1 MSRLDE
7 LPPDQRAALTILLS
21 RRKSYAEVGKLLGI
35 SDRAVHDRA
44 HAALAML
51 APRQARGLSAEER
64 EEIGDYLLSQQPR
77 AAEGL
82 RTRTYLAGSEPAR
95 AWALALALELGPL
108 VDGALPE
115 IPAAAPVAGEAGTG
129 DAGSSAAAPEA
140 QPAAATRPRGATGLP
155 RSSRTGG
162 AILLV
167 VLLAGVIVAVALLSG
182 GSSGHKTTGTTGTG
196 KTSTT
201 GNPAVTAR
209 LPLRS
214 PSASSRSIGLVDV
227 LQEGSKRAFY
237 IAAEHLPP
245 THGFFYAIWLY
256 NSSSSHVPLSRAPAV
271 GANRRLEGG
280 ALLPSNAGEFHTMLL
295 TRETS
300 ARPTHPGHVVL
311 RGPFTLGS

>member
-51 APRQARGLSAEER
+51 APRQARELTAEQR
-64 EEIGDYLLSQQPR
+64 EEVGDYLLGQQPR
-77 AAEGL
+77 AADSL
-82 RTRTYLAGSEPAR
+82 RTHTYLDSSEPAR
-95 AWALALALELGPL
+95 TWALALARELGPL

-115 IPAAAPVAGEAGTG
+115 IPAGAPAGTPVGAEAGA
-129 DAGSSAAAPEA
+129 AGARPL
-140 QPAAATRPRGATGLP
+140 QAAATAAKPRGAGGLP

-167 VLLAGVIVAVALLSG
+167 LLAAGVIVAVALLSG
-182 GSSGHKTTGTTGTG
+182 GSGSGHKTTGTTGTG
-196 KTSTT
+196 KTSTAA
-201 GNPAVTAR
+201 NPAITAR
-209 LPLRS
+209 LPLHS
-214 PSASSRSIGLVDV
+214 PSPASRSVGLVTI
-227 LQEGSKRAFY
+227 LQEGSKRAFF
-237 IAAEHLPP
+237 IAAEHLAP

-256 NSSSSHVPLSRAPAV
+256 NSPTSHEALSRAPAV

-280 ALLPSNAGEFHTMLL
+280 ALLPDNAGDFHTMLL
-295 TRETS
+295 TRETNS
-300 ARPTHPGHVVL
+300 RPTQPGHIVL
-311 RGPFTLGS
+311 RGAFSLGS

>member
-21 RRKSYAEVGKLLGI
+21 RHKSYAEVGKLLGI

-51 APRQARGLSAEER
+51 APRQARELSAEQR
-64 EEIGDYLLSQQPR
+64 AEIGDYLLGQQPR
-77 AAEGL
+77 AAEGM
-82 RTRTYLAGSEPAR
+82 RTRTYLGSSEPAR
-95 AWALALALELGPL
+95 AWALALTGELAPL

-115 IPAAAPVAGEAGTG
+115 IPVPAPAPVAGETAGPA
-129 DAGSSAAAPEA
+129 AGAGAPEA
-140 QPAAATRPRGATGLP
+140 PPPAATRPRGAGGLP

-167 VLLAGVIVAVALLSG
+167 LLLAGVIVAVALVGG
-182 GSSGHKTTGTTGTG
+182 GSSHHGTTGANTA
-196 KTSTT
+196 KTAAAGS
-201 GNPAVTAR
+201 PAVTAR
-209 LPLRS
+209 IPLRS
-214 PSASSRSIGLVDV
+214 PSAHSRSVGLVDV

-256 NSSSSHVPLSRAPAV
+256 NSPTSHQALSRAPAV

-280 ALLPSNAGEFHTMLL
+280 ALLPSSAGDYHTILL

-300 ARPTHPGHVVL
+300 SRPRHPGRVVL
-311 RGPFTLGS
+311 RGAFTLGS